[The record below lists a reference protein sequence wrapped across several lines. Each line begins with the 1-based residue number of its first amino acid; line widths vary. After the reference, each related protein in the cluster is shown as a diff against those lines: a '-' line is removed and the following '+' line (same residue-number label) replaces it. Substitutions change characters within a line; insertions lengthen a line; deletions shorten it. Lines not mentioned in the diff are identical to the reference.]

1 MGLERGSWS
10 TDLPQRDID
19 GLRWLIYPGRMR
31 IFVTGA
37 SGFLGSYLVADL
49 VARGHE
55 VAVLLR
61 PPGAAWRL
69 REVQDR
75 LQVIPGALE
84 HLDGLRGAVTAFA
97 PDAVVHMAWRGVAG
111 SDRNSPVQAANVAD
125 TVGLA
130 ELAAEAGAR
139 IFVGAGSQAEYGPY
153 DRAIRDD
160 DVPRPTTLYGMAKL
174 AAGSMA
180 MRLCEE
186 RGLRAAWLRIFSTY
200 GPKDADHWLIPSTIR
215 NLRSGDHMALTPCE
229 QRWGFLHARDAA
241 SAFRLAITHEA
252 ASGIFNVGS
261 ADAPP
266 LRETVTRLRDLVD
279 PGGALGFGELAY
291 RPDQVMVLAADV
303 SRMLALG
310 WKPEVPLDDGLRET
324 VEWHDATKSS

>member
-1 MGLERGSWS
+1 M
-10 TDLPQRDID
+10 PKRDID
-19 GLRWLIYPGRMR
+19 DAGVADLPGAMR
-31 IFVTGA
+31 VFATGA

-61 PPGAAWRL
+61 PASSYWRL
-69 REVQDR
+69 AQLHDR
-75 LQVIPGALE
+75 LHVIPGSLE
-84 HLDGLRGAVTAFA
+84 HPDGLRGALGAFA
-97 PDAVVHMAWRGVAG
+97 PEVVVHMAWRGVAG

-130 ELAAEAGAR
+130 EIAAEAGAR

-153 DRAIRDD
+153 DRAIQED

-215 NLRSGDHMALTPCE
+215 NLRSGHHMALTACE

-252 ASGIFNVGS
+252 ASGVFNVGS

-279 PGGALGFGELAY
+279 PGAALGFGELAY

-310 WKPEVPLDDGLRET
+310 WKPEVPLDEGLRET
-324 VEWHDATKSS
+324 VEWHDATKFS

>member
-1 MGLERGSWS
+1 
-10 TDLPQRDID
+10 
-19 GLRWLIYPGRMR
+19 MR
-31 IFVTGA
+31 VFATGA

-49 VARGHE
+49 MARGHE

-61 PPGAAWRL
+61 PASSYWRL
-69 REVQDR
+69 GELRDR
-75 LQVIPGALE
+75 LHVIPGNLE
-84 HLDGLRGAVTAFA
+84 HPDGLRAALGAFA
-97 PDAVVHMAWRGVAG
+97 PEAVVHMAWRGVAG
-111 SDRNSPVQAANVAD
+111 SDRNSPVQAVNVAD
-125 TVGLA
+125 TVGLV
-130 ELAAEAGAR
+130 ELAAQAGAR

-153 DRAIRDD
+153 DRAIRED

-200 GPKDADHWLIPSTIR
+200 GPKDADHWLIPSMIR
-215 NLRSGDHMALTPCE
+215 NLRSGHPMALTACE

-266 LRETVTRLRDLVD
+266 LRETVTRLRDLID
-279 PGGALGFGELAY
+279 PGAALGFGELAY

-310 WKPEVPLDDGLRET
+310 WKPEVPLDEGLRET
-324 VEWHDATKSS
+324 VDWHDATKSS